1 MFKPGQPKLA
11 GRRKG
16 TPNKA
21 TFEIQQACRE
31 YGPAMIARL
40 VQLVSHPDGH
50 VAIRA
55 SQLLLAYAYGKPRE
69 RIEVSG
75 TNSGPFR
82 FTLNLGDAAIARQPE
97 GLASEMEGTLSSA

>member
-40 VQLVSHPDGH
+40 VHLANSRDGH
-50 VAIRA
+50 IAIKA
-55 SQLLLAYAYGKPRE
+55 IGLLLAYGFGKPRE
-69 RIEVSG
+69 RVELTG
-75 TNSGPFR
+75 TEGAPLEPKVIFYMPDN
-82 FTLNLGDAAIARQPE
+82 ARHANPP
-97 GLASEMEGTLSSA
+97 